1 MHLHD
6 LQAPMSHGKNMVGMP
21 ICWDLLVQCGEC
33 PGINA
38 FHCEGRGWV
47 LSADEMNKIEFRGQY
62 ANIRPTGLV
71 RVDFQDGETY
81 QWNPLVTVIQHII
94 LGKVRPFPQRMQLHW

>member
-1 MHLHD
+1 M
-6 LQAPMSHGKNMVGMP
+6 
-21 ICWDLLVQCGEC
+21 
-33 PGINA
+33 
-38 FHCEGRGWV
+38 

-62 ANIRPTGLV
+62 ASIRPTGLV

-94 LGKVRPFPQRMQLHW
+94 LGKVHPCPLLHALESVFACTLSIVIVSPYLRDCSG